1 MDSFSQFHLLSCG
14 QKGDQGCDGAEV
26 QGGRAPTPGWGR
38 VPATPR
44 WDERAHMKWTR
55 TAFKDPSQRYSAC
68 IYNDDHVLSGWVVIW
83 VDEYRQY
90 DCLGSQMDLPHTVL
104 VSSCW
109 SRPTLW
115 RCRATV
121 FFRMFRCILLSP
133 LSRLWSPLLE
143 WIWTVDGSVVD
154 TSILTDIDSDG
165 TGLPDFWAVW
175 EDECSWLRERRSRSV
190 THTPTASGA
199 SLWASPI
206 KSTYH
211 CIDPLTG
218 TSGHT
223 RQSCRDVFQLYRKH
237 A

>member
-1 MDSFSQFHLLSCG
+1 
-14 QKGDQGCDGAEV
+14 
-26 QGGRAPTPGWGR
+26 
-38 VPATPR
+38 
-44 WDERAHMKWTR
+44 MKWTR
-55 TAFKDPSQRYSAC
+55 TAFRDPSQHYSAC
-68 IYNDDHVLSGWVVIW
+68 IYNDDPVLSGWAVIW
-83 VDEYRQY
+83 VDKYRQY
-90 DCLGSQMDLPHTVL
+90 DCLRSQMDLPHTVL

-109 SRPTLW
+109 PRPTLW

-121 FFRMFRCILLSP
+121 FFRMLRCILIVPSFSIMIAITGVDLD
-133 LSRLWSPLLE
+133 RW
-143 WIWTVDGSVVD
+143 WISCWRVQRPFWPTVTLMVRVCQISE
-154 TSILTDIDSDG
+154 L
-165 TGLPDFWAVW
+165 
-175 EDECSWLRERRSRSV
+175 CERMSAADWGRGGDDQSL

-237 A
+237 G